1 MKKRIMKKSV
11 FKKKSALLIVA
22 ALVILAFPYGAE
34 AKRASQSPVR
44 IAGKVVEKGT
54 DNALEFVTVAIRDTS
69 DAVIAAITTDTTG
82 TFSFTLTYKN
92 GGNSING
99 GTCLTAEFALIGYV
113 TARIPVVDILSAYSG
128 NQMDRTSSSGMAV
141 AGNLDGSAAGG
152 AVIELVQDTQM
163 LESAKVTGK
172 RELLEHKFD
181 KIVMNVSELAVAQTG
196 NANDVLRSAP
206 GVTIDKD
213 GNIQLNGNT
222 VSVWLDG
229 RPSNMS
235 GKELQSY
242 LNGSAGTSIEKVE
255 IISNPSS
262 KYDAEGSGGII
273 NIKTKREF
281 MRGFNGSITADADL
295 GWTPRVNGNANL
307 GVRLGYKGNKTNTTL
322 SYSPYGGTWN
332 NDGLEEKRY
341 GDDYTNFRSTETS
354 SDSYWLG
361 HHISLMHDWN
371 ISDKDV
377 LGAIV
382 RVGLSDGGVMNQDI
396 SESSEWHNVPV
407 DNNNPSM
414 SPYSHLKGTSAN
426 GRNSSNISANL
437 NYTRKFDES
446 KSQELTLNADY
457 NRGGY
462 NAWSWQKNTYTSFSE
477 EAQAAGIADPSLF
490 ADNGRN
496 DSTYR
501 VANIYSLK
509 ADYSQNFWNQTG
521 RIEAGFK
528 AALSVTDNDYNYLSY
543 GNRPSTDAGDAES
556 GSGSVVN
563 PEGILTGDNNFRYM
577 EQIYA
582 AYINVAKRFNE
593 KWNAQIGLRGEL
605 TVPKGV
611 WTSEDKVSGKP
622 YFDVFPTAY
631 LTYVPTPKAVL
642 SVNYSYR
649 LSRPKYW
656 QLNPFR
662 DYMNPYSYST
672 GNPEMLP
679 SYTHSVA
686 LSGVFFSHL
695 TLSVGYNS
703 TLNHNEQQIAKTD
716 EKGIT
721 EFKYDNSGTQRLAYV
736 SLALS
741 EQPITKWWTLTA
753 NMFYGYT
760 AFTAYK
766 KSVEEMGLADYKSSS
781 HCFRFY
787 GSTTFYLPKDFRISI
802 DGWAMTPQAVS
813 YYKVKAMGSLDFS
826 VSKTFLDGRINLT
839 LGMRDLLNSV
849 CSDIVLN
856 VNGVQTVRMKNVANG
871 RLLNLGFTYSFGQ
884 ASSSRRNVGNSE
896 ESSRL

>member
-1 MKKRIMKKSV
+1 MKKMS
-11 FKKKSALLIVA
+11 FKKIAVLLVVA
-22 ALVILAFPYGAE
+22 AAFLAAFPYGAE
-34 AKRASQSPVR
+34 AKRVSQTPVK
-44 IAGKVVEKGT
+44 IEGKVVEKGT
-54 DNALEFVTVAIRDTS
+54 DNALEFVTVALRDSS
-69 DAVIAAITTDTTG
+69 DAVVAAVTTDTTG
-82 TFSFTLTYKN
+82 TFSFTIPYKN
-92 GGNSING
+92 VSAPNGAVSNG
-99 GTCLTAEFALIGYV
+99 GETMTIEFSLIGYV
-113 TARIPVVDILSAYSG
+113 TARVPVADILAACPGKYADGLSVPDGTAVGSNGSG
-128 NQMDRTSSSGMAV
+128 V
-141 AGNLDGSAAGG
+141 
-152 AVIELVQDTQM
+152 VIELVQDSQM

-213 GNIQLNGNT
+213 GNIQLNGQT
-222 VSVWLDG
+222 VSVWIDG

-273 NIKTKREF
+273 DIKTKRDF
-281 MRGFNGSITADADL
+281 MRGFNGAITADAGI
-295 GWTPRVNGNANL
+295 GWTPRVNGNADF
-307 GVRLGYKGNKTNTTL
+307 GIRLGYKGDKTNTTL

-332 NDGLEEKRY
+332 GDSMEEKRY
-341 GDDYTNFRSTETS
+341 GDDNTNFRRTETS

-361 HHISLMHDWN
+361 HNISLMHDWN

-382 RVGLSDGGVMNQDI
+382 RVGISEGGVMNP
-396 SESSEWHNVPV
+396 SVSNSSEWQNVPV
-407 DNNNPSM
+407 DDNNPSAD
-414 SPYSHLKGTSAN
+414 PYSNLRGTSADKRHN
-426 GRNSSNISANL
+426 NNVSANL

-446 KSQELTLNADY
+446 KSQELTINADY
-457 NRGGY
+457 NRADY
-462 NAWSWQKNTYTSFSE
+462 DEWSWQKNSYTFLSDA
-477 EAQAAGIADPSLF
+477 AQAVKDADPSLF
-490 ADNGRN
+490 LDNGRN

-501 VANIYSLK
+501 AANIYSLK

-528 AALSVTDNDYNYLSY
+528 AAVSVTDNEYNYVSY
-543 GNRPSTDAGDAES
+543 GNKPSSDSGEGES
-556 GSGSVVN
+556 ESVVK
-563 PEGILTGDNNFRYM
+563 PDGTLAGDNNFRYL

-582 AYINVAKRFNE
+582 AYINVAKQFNE
-593 KWNAQIGLRGEL
+593 KWNAQVGLRGEL
-605 TVPKGV
+605 TVPKGI

-631 LTYVPTPKAVL
+631 LTYIPTPKAVL

-662 DYMNPYSYST
+662 NYINPYSYST

-703 TLNHNEQQIAKTD
+703 TKNHNEQQIAKTD
-716 EKGIT
+716 DRGIT

-766 KSVEEMGLADYKSSS
+766 KSAEEMGLTGYKSAS
-781 HCFRFY
+781 HGFHFY
-787 GSTTFYLPKDFRISI
+787 GSTTFYLPKDFKISI
-802 DGWAMTPQAVS
+802 DGWAMTPQSVS
-813 YYKVKAMGSLDFS
+813 YYKVKAMGSLDFN
-826 VSKTFLDGRINLT
+826 VTKTFLDGRINLT
-839 LGMRDLLNSV
+839 LGMRDLLNSA
-849 CSDIVLN
+849 CSDIFLN
-856 VNGVQTVRMKNVANG
+856 VNGVQAVRIKSFANG
-871 RLLNLGFTYSFGQ
+871 RMVNLGFTYSFGQ